1 MRTLTELRK
10 NKIKRNILDN
20 KREYNNPSSIS
31 LIAQII
37 KMQNILLIKWIS
49 HKMSLSKND
58 EEILFDKFLKVNYY
72 CPDIISHEKFLKN
85 NL

>member
-10 NKIKRNILDN
+10 NKAKRKNQDN
-20 KREYNNPSSIS
+20 KRDYNNPSSIS

-49 HKMSLSKND
+49 RKNKLSKDD
-58 EEILFDKFLKVNYY
+58 EEYLFDRFLKVNYY
-72 CPDIISHEKFLKN
+72 CPYIISHEKFMEN